1 MLKEK
6 EINSLRG
13 LSFVFGVL
21 SYLQDDQLCS
31 KCYSFDK
38 SVDTARDKFLTLEKL
53 INGKDMSEEM
63 RKLLSGIYAM
73 LADLDIPDT
82 PTGQKKTGSC
92 RLPARVCFPRS
103 ALAMY
108 ERLSR

>member
-73 LADLDIPDT
+73 LADLNIPDN

-92 RLPARVCFPRS
+92 KLPSRVCFPRS
-103 ALAMY
+103 ALAIY

>member
-21 SYLQDDQLCS
+21 SYLQDDHLCS

-63 RKLLSGIYAM
+63 RRLLSGIYAM
-73 LADLDIPDT
+73 LADLNMPDS
-82 PTGQKKTGSC
+82 PVRQKQTKNCKFPSG
-92 RLPARVCFPRS
+92 VC
-103 ALAMY
+103 LAKSVNSIY
-108 ERLSR
+108 ERIGS

>member
-1 MLKEK
+1 MLKEE
-6 EINSLRG
+6 EINFLRG
-13 LSFVFGVL
+13 VSFVFGVL
-21 SYLQDDQLCS
+21 SYLQDDYLCS
-31 KCYSFDK
+31 KCDSFDK
-38 SVDTARDKFLTLEKL
+38 SVDTARDKFLAIEKL

-73 LADLDIPDT
+73 LSDLNIPEK
-82 PTGQKKTGSC
+82 PTGQKKIGSC
-92 RLPARVCFPRS
+92 KLPAKVCFPRS